1 LTADPVGLPPAA
13 APAAASAATPS
24 DLTRALRATRVQ
36 FLCLGALAG
45 AWGVHVPSAK
55 LHFGLSEMALSGL
68 LLCGGLGVIASL
80 LFAGRIVAR
89 LGARG
94 TVRLGAAL
102 SALGLA
108 AVLLPPTLPLALLA
122 MAVWGVAGTLMDMA
136 MNAEGTVL
144 ESQLGRPVMSG
155 LHGMWSVG
163 GMAGAALC
171 GMLLRAE
178 AGTPAAQLAGFS
190 LGVGLLSLLTVGGML
205 PVHPAARGT
214 AGAGVGT
221 GERDPEAHFVWPRGP
236 LLLIGLLLLCGM
248 TAEGVM
254 YDWSVLYMKQE
265 LGQSQ
270 AFASLAYISFAGAM
284 ALARFAGDGLRAR
297 VSERRLLTGGGLTA
311 AGAMTV
317 ALLSGQPVVAVVCFA
332 IAGAGLAAVAPVLFN
347 AATRVPGISRA
358 AAISAAT
365 SVGYA
370 GFMLG
375 PSLIGALAELSSLSW
390 ALAVL
395 VPASLLVA
403 IGTRFVPV
411 R

>member
-1 LTADPVGLPPAA
+1 MA
-13 APAAASAATPS
+13 APAALAATPA
-24 DLTRALRATRVQ
+24 DLRRALRATRVQ
-36 FLCLGALAG
+36 FFCLGALAG

-55 LHFGLSEMALSGL
+55 LHFGLGELGLSGL

-94 TVRLGAAL
+94 TVRLGASL
-102 SALGLA
+102 SALALA
-108 AVLLPPTLPLALLA
+108 AILLPASLPLAWLA
-122 MAVWGVAGTLMDMA
+122 MALWGVAGTLMDMA

-144 ESQLGRPVMSG
+144 EAQLGRPVMSG
-155 LHGMWSVG
+155 LHGMWSIG

-171 GMLLRAE
+171 GALLRAE
-178 AGTPAAQLAGFS
+178 AGSAALQLAGFS
-190 LGVGLLSLLTVGGML
+190 LGVGLLSLATVGGML
-205 PVHPAARGT
+205 ALHPPTHGEGG
-214 AGAGVGT
+214 AGA
-221 GERDPEAHFVWPRGP
+221 EAHFVWPRGP

-284 ALARFAGDGLRAR
+284 AAARFAGDAVRAR
-297 VSERRLLTGGGLTA
+297 LPERSLLTGGGLA
-311 AGAMTV
+311 AALAMAV
-317 ALLSGQPVVAVVCFA
+317 ALLSAQPWVAIAGFA
-332 IAGAGLAAVAPVLFN
+332 IAGVGLAAVAPVLFN
-347 AATRVPGISRA
+347 AATRVPGVSRA

-370 GFMLG
+370 GFMIG
-375 PSLIGALAELSSLSW
+375 PSLIGGLAQLTSLSW

-403 IGTRFVPV
+403 IGARYVPV
-411 R
+411 K